1 MKPVGSGVQKP
12 GYTISQAFG
21 NQGLD
26 IDSGFRKPE
35 MATLNCLPTALPRM
49 MVLGQESAG
58 TEGMREIHASM
69 REIHAFSPAWLAVG
83 TCFGPKQAKIAP

>member
-1 MKPVGSGVQKP
+1 MKPVGSGAQKP

-58 TEGMREIHASM
+58 TEGMREIHASGLNT
-69 REIHAFSPAWLAVG
+69 PLAAGVLG
-83 TCFGPKQAKIAP
+83 QSRRNGGNLMSF